1 MGSKDSRREITR
13 YRMTVHFAVCH
24 SVDELRG
31 IYIGE
36 KEAWS
41 GTLTEYDQITVI
53 EPQFFGGSKLE
64 GGIEGV
70 ITYYPGDAS
79 QQLITKHAGKLGLTP
94 STAPAYRGLC
104 TVWFEELPPELNDYA
119 GFYWIGNNPY
129 MKPVWFKVGRESV
142 GLNSAY
148 ARILRGRQSTPT
160 RTEIIL
166 LDAVDN
172 AASTN
177 EGAAAVGVTVE
188 GISAGELLR
197 FSLAST
203 FSVAGLNLSGERAW
217 FFGSKWSNAFDFLP
231 AGVPED
237 RIRVASNG
245 SGDSFFS
252 PDTFDTEQEAI
263 DAFTTT
269 DVVAPSTGD
278 YIFYISDFPIFDNS
292 GGLNVRL
299 QIYPAEEWDSNPAHM
314 IYESLVNAEW
324 GAGIATASVDIETFE
339 TAAVTLYNEDF
350 GLSMVWMQQASIED
364 FIREILDHID
374 AVLYV
379 SPLTGKITL
388 KLIRDDYDEGTLDT
402 LTPDNSNISNWQRKA
417 TGELVNEVVVTWTD
431 PRNEEEQSVIVQSFG
446 DIAAQGTVISDTRNY
461 YGVRKRSLAVKLAQ
475 RDLRASSMPLA
486 SCEIDVDRSA
496 WAYVPGD
503 VVKVQSP
510 EDGISSITMRVV
522 GVDYGQP
529 GNSTIR
535 MSLVE
540 DVFGKEIQE
549 YDEPDD
555 TSWTDPVPYPSDMTY
570 VQVITLPYLVAAQQI
585 SESTLN
591 AAEYP
596 DTISGVFASHTETSI
611 TQFDLWAGPTTYTI
625 VDTLSTVARGTLPD
639 ALILEVTSSLSTLD
653 GITGGSGL
661 AEGSFLF
668 IGPAGGDG
676 DDMEI
681 AYVQSSGSPAT
692 VLRGVLDTVPKEW
705 PAGTPVWI
713 YRDQSIVDPT
723 IRADSEAVY
732 YKLLTRT
739 GKGVLSLANAT
750 EHTATLSARPLAPFR
765 PANVKV
771 NGNDGF
777 AGVVDI
783 TSDSPPDLVVTF
795 NTRNRLTEDTTI
807 LDWDDASVAVEA
819 GQTAVIELRRAT
831 DNVLLETYSGVTSPY
846 TVPSGDYSGQN
857 LVKIKVLAERDG
869 IRSIQGYEITVQVA
883 TVNDGLDLETGD
895 SVLIETTGDRLELE

>member
-36 KEAWS
+36 KEAWA
-41 GTLTEYDQITVI
+41 GALTEYEQVTVI

-129 MKPVWFKVGRESV
+129 MKPVWFKVARAPVGLDAAYAKVPRGASTAPYRTEYVYLDATTNAGTNGLSV
-142 GLNSAY
+142 GVEFSGFSAEDVVKVRIQSDIPWPGIASLVSAWKYGDPANAYTNRFDVIRDGDSGDRLTINSSGVYANGGLSYSEQGFTSAADAFDAYTVQQFTGGSSYTFFIYDTPTVDNVGGLPLRIDAY
-148 ARILRGRQSTPT
+148 A
-160 RTEIIL
+160 
-166 LDAVDN
+166 N
-172 AASTN
+172 
-177 EGAAAVGVTVE
+177 
-188 GISAGELLR
+188 
-197 FSLAST
+197 
-203 FSVAGLNLSGERAW
+203 
-217 FFGSKWSNAFDFLP
+217 
-231 AGVPED
+231 
-237 RIRVASNG
+237 
-245 SGDSFFS
+245 
-252 PDTFDTEQEAI
+252 
-263 DAFTTT
+263 
-269 DVVAPSTGD
+269 
-278 YIFYISDFPIFDNS
+278 
-292 GGLNVRL
+292 
-299 QIYPAEEWDSNPAHM
+299 EWDANPAHI
-314 IYESLVNAEW
+314 IYESLTNAEW
-324 GAGIATASVDIETFE
+324 GGGIAAASVDIDAFE
-339 TAAVTLYNEDF
+339 AAAVTLYAEDF

-402 LTPDNSNISNWQRKA
+402 LTPDNSNITSWQRKA
-417 TGELVNEVVVTWTD
+417 TGELVNEVIVTWTD

-461 YGVRKRSLAVKLAQ
+461 YGVRKRSLAFKLAQ

-503 VVKVQSP
+503 VVKVQTP

-535 MSLVE
+535 LSLVE

-555 TSWTDPVPYPSDMTY
+555 TSWTDPVPDPTDMTY
-570 VQVITLPYLVAAQQI
+570 VQIISLPYLIATQQV
-585 SESTLN
+585 SASVVN
-591 AAEYP
+591 DAEYP
-596 DTISGVFASHTETSI
+596 DTIAGVLAAHTSTSI
-611 TQFDLWAGPTTYTI
+611 TQFDLWTGPTTYTL
-625 VDTLSTVARGTLPD
+625 VDTLSTVTRGTLPD
-639 ALILEVTSSLSTLD
+639 ALIPEVTSAIYTID
-653 GITGGSGL
+653 NATTGIGL
-661 AEGSFLF
+661 AEGALLF
-668 IGPAGGDG
+668 IGPDGGDG
-676 DDMEI
+676 DDMEL

-713 YRDQSIVDPT
+713 VRDQSIVDPT
-723 IRADSEAVY
+723 IRAEGEVAY
-732 YKLLTRT
+732 FKLLTRT
-739 GKGVLSLANAT
+739 GRGVLSLTAAT
-750 EHTATLSARPLAPFR
+750 EHTATLSARALAPFR

-777 AGVVDI
+777 AGTVDI
-783 TSDSPPDLVVTF
+783 TADSPPDLVVTF

-807 LDWDDASVAVEA
+807 LDWGDASVAVEA

-831 DNVLLETYSGVTSPY
+831 DDALLETYSSVTSPY
-846 TVPSGDYSGQN
+846 TVPSVDYSGQN
-857 LVKIKVLAERDG
+857 LVKVKVFAERDG
-869 IRSIQGYEITVQVA
+869 IRSIQAYEITVQVG